1 MPSCIHE
8 VLRLVVCLL
17 ALSGIV
23 KSLSVGEKS
32 EISAVKDIPIIE
44 HEKEPGRGYVEGSPL
59 YQKQQRKYFQ
69 QKEDRLEI
77 EKEIAVEKSRH
88 DNQLGG
94 NKAQTREPQRGVK
107 EFKFEWPE
115 VPWSLE
121 PPKAPKE
128 PPPRA
133 EYPEPPPRAEY
144 PEPPPRAQSKP
155 PKVDYTSSAFG
166 WRPVSTTMQCVLNLC
181 LQYFLIY
188 SCLALVRMYH
198 MLVDS
203 AGSETPSPALKTLES
218 ATATVNYAPMLCV
231 LFLSTRMRAI
241 QLTQGR
247 TEEFMLPP
255 PWVQFCMRAC
265 AWAVMMQL
273 VIVLAIPLMTG
284 KPAVTDADGNA
295 EVHRLNQGGCSVIC
309 VVVRYIIMAGLYL
322 GFMGVCIG
330 VHQMEAPKEVY
341 PEGTPPVS
349 PAVHCV
355 IILSTVYFCVYFVLA
370 VFRTINQ
377 MNGYSHTKASDTF
390 QLAAYTVNFS
400 PMLCILFIGARMRAL
415 QMDPRNGNPQ
425 RWAQQCMYICTFSV
439 VLQSLLVITVPFC
452 LGGKARKG
460 PSEGDITFEIRNT
473 CCNNFLLL
481 IRWIAILCL
490 YGGFSVVVY
499 SMLTIQH
506 RKGPQYTPEVS
517 PTLQCVIILTVQ
529 FFLVYLLLWIAITL
543 NQMSSQRD
551 EQARNSP
558 PSGRNRVQRNILI
571 ATLDSGR
578 TIVMFCPM
586 LAILFVACRMRALQL
601 TANKGAPAGWA
612 QDCMYLATFSS
623 VGQLILVLLIGL
635 YSEVTESQRKKSRAP
650 DVQEWTP
657 TEDDEEEIRRL
668 GGRGNKTCVAF
679 AEGIQML
686 FHITMYVGAIGV
698 AWFLVTMRPED
709 CTGRGSQL
717 PKLTHGKEQEFPE

>member
-1 MPSCIHE
+1 MASSFILAA
-8 VLRLVVCLL
+8 LRLAVCLL
-17 ALSGIV
+17 SLSGIV
-23 KSLSVGEKS
+23 KSLSVAEKS
-32 EISAVKDIPIIE
+32 EAAAVRDIPIIE
-44 HEKEPGRGYVEGSPL
+44 HEKEPGKGYIEGSPL
-59 YQKQQRKYFQ
+59 YAKQQRKYFQ
-69 QKEDRLEI
+69 QKEDRLDL
-77 EKEIAVEKSRH
+77 EKEMRAEKKSH
-88 DNQLGG
+88 DNQYEQK
-94 NKAQTREPQRGVK
+94 KAQQGVK
-107 EFKFEWPE
+107 DFDFGWGEA
-115 VPWSLE
+115 PWGQGS
-121 PPKAPKE
+121 
-128 PPPRA
+128 A
-133 EYPEPPPRAEY
+133 ETN
-144 PEPPPRAQSKP
+144 SN
-155 PKVDYTSSAFG
+155 VDYTKSAFG

-247 TEEFMLPP
+247 TDEFMLPP

-284 KPAVTDADGNA
+284 KPAVTDHDGNV
-295 EVHRLNQGGCSVIC
+295 EVHRVNQGACSVLC
-309 VVVRYIIMAGLYL
+309 VILRYIIMLGLYL

-341 PEGTPPVS
+341 PDGTPPVS

-400 PMLCILFIGARMRAL
+400 PMLCILFIAARMRAL
-415 QMDPRNGNPQ
+415 QMDPRHGNPQ
-425 RWAQQCMYICTFSV
+425 RWAQQCMYLCTASV
-439 VLQSLLVITVPFC
+439 VLQTMLVITVPFC

-490 YGGFSVVVY
+490 YGGFTVVIYSV
-499 SMLTIQH
+499 LTIEH
-506 RKGPQYTPEVS
+506 PKGPQATPEVS

-551 EQARNSP
+551 EQSP
-558 PSGRNRVQRNILI
+558 PSQRNRVQRNILI

-612 QDCMYLATFSS
+612 QDCMYIATFSS
-623 VGQLILVLLIGL
+623 VGQLIVVILIGL
-635 YSEVTESQRKKSRAP
+635 QSELTESQRRKSRA
-650 DVQEWTP
+650 DDN
-657 TEDDEEEIRRL
+657 DDEEGPRT
-668 GGRGNKTCVAF
+668 GRDDKTCVAF

-698 AWFLVTMRPED
+698 AYFLVTMRPED